1 MKLIQIIF
9 SWIHVRRRQQIL
21 LLELDGELPAAE
33 ATVWRQH
40 FAHCATCQQA
50 RAAVLAQRA
59 LLRVGTFAP
68 PVATQRMWFRLTR
81 ARAHAPRLQDEI
93 FAHGLRWAL
102 VAAFVLLGGAFVLR
116 HAHSTRSEQTQL
128 AAVIDYSIFFDAV
141 QREATPQRFYERYSA
156 QVVQRE
162 EAQQAV
168 NFPLAALESFPA
180 ALQLQSV
187 RVLECNGVKCVQF
200 TCTMNGKT
208 INIFQHELGQ
218 PWTLGQ
224 YAVSRAP
231 ICDTECLL
239 VNEKELTAV
248 SWQGSHSEYLAV
260 GQLAPQEL
268 ALIVQ
273 TLR

>member
-1 MKLIQIIF
+1 MKLKQRIF
-9 SWIHVRRRQQIL
+9 SWFHLRRRQQIL
-21 LLELDGELPAAE
+21 LLELDGELPVAE
-33 ATVWRQH
+33 AKVWQQH
-40 FAHCATCQQA
+40 LAHCATCQQA
-50 RAAVLAQRA
+50 RAAVLEQRA
-59 LLRVGTFAP
+59 LLHVGAFAP
-68 PVATQRMWFRLTR
+68 PAATQRMWFRLTR
-81 ARAHAPRLQDEI
+81 ADAPRVQEAI

-102 VAAFVLLGGAFVLR
+102 IAAFVLLGGAFVLR
-116 HAHSTRSEQTQL
+116 HATSTHSEQTQL

-141 QREATPQRFYERYSA
+141 LREATPHRFYERYSA
-156 QVVQRE
+156 QVMQRE

-200 TCTMNGKT
+200 TCAMNGKT
-208 INIFQHELGQ
+208 INIFQHEPGQ

-231 ICDTECLL
+231 ICNTECLL

-268 ALIVQ
+268 ARIVQ